1 MRVSVVAWW
10 GVALQLQIK
19 LIAAPVTFGEIFPR
33 DGFVFGLVFSYK
45 ADDGLEGVEA
55 DAAFQVITLVVSP
68 SDGSFL
74 VFHSAGAGS
83 G

>member
-1 MRVSVVAWW
+1 MIPVGLCFVFLVEIE
-10 GVALQLQIK
+10 VK
-19 LIAAPVTFGEIFPR
+19 LIAAPVTFGEVFPR
-33 DGFVFGLVFSYK
+33 NGFVFGLVFSYK
-45 ADDGLEGVEA
+45 AGDELEGVEA

-74 VFHSAGAGS
+74 IFHSAGAGS